1 MGQGGQG
8 REYKDNEAVTNP
20 LHAAALQRIEISIQ
34 DHERVFG

>member
-8 REYKDNEAVTNP
+8 REYKDNEAVTN
-20 LHAAALQRIEISIQ
+20 HAAALQRIEISIQ